1 MNRLVALVAGG
12 LLVASALAATQV
24 ASGASSSS
32 QNAFVPIVPCRLMDT
47 RAGGQIGPNQTL
59 TAKSVTSVAGR
70 GTQGQCVIPASA
82 TALAVNLTAV
92 GGTAASFLTIWP
104 DEQLRPNSSNLNWA
118 PGAAVAN
125 TADVGLSSLG
135 NFTVFND
142 SGTVDIIIDI
152 AGYYETV
159 VGGTGAVGPTGAAG
173 ASGAVG
179 PAGAAGAPGAAG
191 PVGPA
196 GPAGTTGAAGPAGP
210 TGADGPAGAAGPA
223 GATGADGPVGAAGPA
238 GATGADGPV
247 GAAGPA
253 GATGADGPV
262 GAAGPAG
269 ATGAAGPAGP
279 TGTFG
284 AVNVVTAPLELVV
297 AQNANG
303 VVSCPVGQVAIS
315 GGAEAPTATALNIRS
330 SRPNPITSTDPTGW
344 YVDVRTGTNT
354 TATVTLYVLCVQP

>member
-1 MNRLVALVAGG
+1 
-12 LLVASALAATQV
+12 
-24 ASGASSSS
+24 
-32 QNAFVPIVPCRLMDT
+32 MDT

-238 GATGADGPV
+238 GATGA
-247 GAAGPA
+247 
-253 GATGADGPV
+253 
-262 GAAGPAG
+262 
-269 ATGAAGPAGP
+269 AGPAGP

-344 YVDVRTGTNT
+344 YVDVRTATNT

>member
-1 MNRLVALVAGG
+1 MNRLVALVAGS

-238 GATGADGPV
+238 GATGA
-247 GAAGPA
+247 
-253 GATGADGPV
+253 
-262 GAAGPAG
+262 
-269 ATGAAGPAGP
+269 AGPAGP

>member
-59 TAKSVTSVAGR
+59 TAKSVRSVAGR

-92 GGTAASFLTIWP
+92 GGTSASFLTIWP
-104 DEQLRPNSSNLNWA
+104 DEELRPNSSNLNWA

-125 TADVGLSSLG
+125 TADVGLSSTG
-135 NFTVFND
+135 NFTVFNE

-159 VGGTGAVGPTGAAG
+159 VGGTGPVGPTGAAG

-196 GPAGTTGAAGPAGP
+196 GPAGTTGAAGPAG
-210 TGADGPAGAAGPA
+210 TTGAAGPA
-223 GATGADGPVGAAGPA
+223 GPTGADGPVGAAGQA
-238 GATGADGPV
+238 GATGAAGPV
-247 GAAGPA
+247 GAAGQ
-253 GATGADGPV
+253 
-262 GAAGPAG
+262 AG

-344 YVDVRTGTNT
+344 YVDVRTATNT

>member
-59 TAKSVTSVAGR
+59 TAKSVRSVAGR

-92 GGTAASFLTIWP
+92 GGTSASFLTIWP
-104 DEQLRPNSSNLNWA
+104 DEELRPNSSNLNWA

-125 TADVGLSSLG
+125 TADVGLSSTG
-135 NFTVFND
+135 NFTVFNE

-159 VGGTGAVGPTGAAG
+159 VGGTGPVGPTGAAG

-223 GATGADGPVGAAGPA
+223 GATGA
-238 GATGADGPV
+238 
-247 GAAGPA
+247 
-253 GATGADGPV
+253 
-262 GAAGPAG
+262 
-269 ATGAAGPAGP
+269 AGPAGP
-279 TGTFG
+279 AGTFG
-284 AVNVVTAPLELVV
+284 AVNVVTAPLELVI
-297 AQNANG
+297 AQNASG

>member
-159 VGGTGAVGPTGAAG
+159 VGGSGAVGPTGAAG

-210 TGADGPAGAAGPA
+210 TGADGPA
-223 GATGADGPVGAAGPA
+223 
-238 GATGADGPV
+238 

>member
-59 TAKSVTSVAGR
+59 TAKSVRSVAGR

-92 GGTAASFLTIWP
+92 GGTSASFLTIWP
-104 DEQLRPNSSNLNWA
+104 DEELRPNSSNLNWA

-125 TADVGLSSLG
+125 TADVGLSSTG
-135 NFTVFND
+135 NFTVFNE

-159 VGGTGAVGPTGAAG
+159 VGGTGPVGPTGAAG

-196 GPAGTTGAAGPAGP
+196 GPAGTTGAAGPAGTTGAAGPAGPTGAAGPAGP

-223 GATGADGPVGAAGPA
+223 GATGA
-238 GATGADGPV
+238 
-247 GAAGPA
+247 
-253 GATGADGPV
+253 
-262 GAAGPAG
+262 AGPAG

-279 TGTFG
+279 AGTFG
-284 AVNVVTAPLELVV
+284 AVNVVTAPLELVI
-297 AQNANG
+297 AQNASG

>member
-1 MNRLVALVAGG
+1 
-12 LLVASALAATQV
+12 
-24 ASGASSSS
+24 
-32 QNAFVPIVPCRLMDT
+32 MDT

-59 TAKSVTSVAGR
+59 TAKSVRSVAGR

-92 GGTAASFLTIWP
+92 GGTSASFLTIWP
-104 DEQLRPNSSNLNWA
+104 DEELRPNSSNLNWA

-125 TADVGLSSLG
+125 TADVGLSSTG
-135 NFTVFND
+135 NFTVFNE

-159 VGGTGAVGPTGAAG
+159 VGGTGPVGPTGAAG

-196 GPAGTTGAAGPAGP
+196 GPAGTTGAAGPAGTTGAAGPAGPTGAAGPAGP

-223 GATGADGPVGAAGPA
+223 GATGA
-238 GATGADGPV
+238 
-247 GAAGPA
+247 
-253 GATGADGPV
+253 
-262 GAAGPAG
+262 AGPAG

-279 TGTFG
+279 AGTFG
-284 AVNVVTAPLELVV
+284 AVNVVTAPLELVI
-297 AQNANG
+297 AQNASG